1 MATGH
6 DGWNFRRYI
15 VWCSGLSV
23 GIIPVL
29 LSWTEW
35 KTEVY
40 ITVLENKGLV
50 RKWRFEFHRRGGG
63 CQDTQRP
70 WMKGVT
76 DCSLNN
82 ALAVYRTKR
91 RTIFLFL
98 SDEDRE
104 FRTQSLAP

>member
-15 VWCSGLSV
+15 VWCSGLRV

-40 ITVLENKGLV
+40 ITVVENKGLV
-50 RKWRFEFHRRGGG
+50 RKWGFEFHRCGVWLSGYKKAMDERGDGLFIEQ
-63 CQDTQRP
+63 CISS
-70 WMKGVT
+70 
-76 DCSLNN
+76 SLDKDENN
-82 ALAVYRTKR
+82 VLV
-91 RTIFLFL
+91 
-98 SDEDRE
+98 
-104 FRTQSLAP
+104 SLR